1 MTVRVDCGVGNGVV
15 VDVDVDV
22 GGCHV
27 SGLGPQKR
35 WLMSRDRSA
44 AVDANQIIIFAS
56 DQNFDASSSLEMKF
70 QVGERPTE
78 KSPFLVF

>member
-1 MTVRVDCGVGNGVV
+1 
-15 VDVDVDV
+15 
-22 GGCHV
+22 
-27 SGLGPQKR
+27 
-35 WLMSRDRSA
+35 MSRDRSA